1 MDSSF
6 KTYHKLMPY
15 KIREILFVS
24 SPYDAFIMEEDGALM
39 DDVIST
45 YKGVGLSQPA
55 RFTVVPTA
63 EDALDMLQTRQFDLV
78 VTMPRF
84 FGMDAIELGQ
94 RIKEIQNDI
103 IVVMLV
109 HNIKS
114 LSSVASSIPP
124 NSIDKVFTWT
134 GNRSILLAI
143 IKWAED
149 KINIDHDTQLAMVR
163 VIIVV
168 EDSAYY
174 YSSLLPI
181 LYEAVMKQTQ
191 KNIDDSLNDEH
202 RLLKLRARTKIL
214 LAENYE
220 EGMVLYMKYNAYTMA
235 IISDVRYDRN
245 NEVDAEA
252 GFHLI
257 DNVKKDNINLPVLL
271 MSTETHNREKAYK
284 EGVSFLDKNSPA
296 LHHELKKFL
305 VQNLGFGNFIFRTP
319 DGEEVAR
326 ATNLKEMERN
336 LKIIDKGTLEYHL
349 INGHFV
355 NWFMARSEVFLA
367 SRAKEMASKDYDIE
381 KIRKKLVSYI
391 HEKRVLKKRGVVTV
405 FDANKFED
413 EFDFVRHGEGSL
425 GGKARGLAFMSKY
438 LVEKARKFNEFKN
451 INLSI
456 PKTLVLT
463 SDDYDNFLDYNE
475 LNNFLDYNK
484 LVNFVS
490 STKCNDEEIANTFVA
505 AKLPS
510 DLAQD
515 LRIYLTKSTIP
526 IAVRSSGLLE
536 DSKYQPFAGLYH
548 TYMLPN
554 NHSDIEV
561 RLDQLAKAIKLV
573 FASVYF
579 SGPQA
584 FSRTTMNRTEEEKMA
599 VVIQHVVGEKYGD
612 YFYPS
617 VSGVAQSYNYYP
629 VQHLEQE
636 DGIVQMGLGFGRI
649 VVEGGKFIRFSPK
662 YPQFLPQFI
671 DAKDMV
677 KNSQKYFY
685 ALKVEN
691 ESRDMLIADE
701 DRNLAR
707 RDIFDCTKEFPVRV
721 VSSEYFGNDDI
732 IREGFSGK
740 GSPVVLFSKLL
751 KFDQYGLPA
760 FFSKL
765 LEVAQEGLGCEV
777 EIEFAFNIPKDPE
790 EALDFYLLQ
799 VRPMIAGETSGD
811 VVIAQEE
818 TEDALCY
825 STQCL
830 GQGEMELTDIIFV
843 KDDMFDIKNNLSI
856 AAEISKFNASFSAE
870 GKKFL
875 LIGPGRWGSSDA
887 ALGIPVN
894 WSDISQVGAIVEAM
908 TDDFKPDPSQGTHF
922 FHNLTSLGIPYYT
935 VYSEED
941 FLNKEIL
948 DEMLVKEEGTFVS
961 HVELENPLKL
971 KVAGKKNEGIIKLTD

>member
-1 MDSSF
+1 
-6 KTYHKLMPY
+6 MPH

-39 DDVIST
+39 DDVIRS

-63 EDALDMLQTRQFDLV
+63 EDALEMLQTRQFDLV

-84 FGMDAIELGQ
+84 FGMDAITLGK
-94 RIKEIQNDI
+94 RIKEIQHDI
-103 IVVMLV
+103 TVVMLV

-114 LSSVASSIPP
+114 LSSVGSSIPP

-134 GNRSILLAI
+134 GNRSILMAI

-149 KINIDHDTQLAMVR
+149 RKNVDHDTQLSMVR

-174 YSSLLPI
+174 YSSFLPLL
-181 LYEAVMKQTQ
+181 YDAVMKQTQ

-220 EGMVLYMKYNAYTMA
+220 EGMVLYMKYNACTMA
-235 IISDVRYDRN
+235 ILSDIRYERN
-245 NEVDAEA
+245 DEIDAEA

-257 DNVKKDNINLPVLL
+257 ENVKKDNANLPVLL
-271 MSTETHNREKAYK
+271 MSTETHNREKAYRR
-284 EGVSFLDKNSPA
+284 GVNFLDKNSPT

-305 VQNLGFGNFIFRTP
+305 VQHLGFGDFIFRTP

-326 ATNLKEMERN
+326 VTNLRGMERT
-336 LKIIDKGTLEYHL
+336 LQKVEQGTFEYHL

-367 SRAKEMASKDYDIE
+367 SRITDMMSKNEDSE

-391 HEKRVLKKRGVVTV
+391 HEKRVQKKRGIVTT
-405 FDANKFED
+405 FDANSFED

-425 GGKARGLAFMSKY
+425 GGKARGLAFMSRY
-438 LVEKARKFNEFKN
+438 LVENARKFSKFKK

-463 SDDYDNFLDYNE
+463 SDAYDNFLDYNE

-490 STKCNDEEIANTFVA
+490 SSKCNDEEIANQFVN
-505 AKLPS
+505 AKLPD
-510 DLAQD
+510 DLAND
-515 LRIYLTKSTIP
+515 LRVYLLKSTVP

-579 SGPQA
+579 AGPQA
-584 FSRTTMNRTEEEKMA
+584 FARTTMNRTEEEKMA
-599 VVIQHVVGEKYGD
+599 VVIQHVVGEQYGD

-636 DGIVQMGLGFGRI
+636 DGIIQMGLGFGRI

-662 YPQFLPQFI
+662 YPQFLPQFS

-677 KNSQKYFY
+677 RNSQKYFY
-685 ALKVEN
+685 ALKIKN
-691 ESRDMLIADE
+691 ESRDLLIADE

-707 RDIFDCTKEFPVRV
+707 REVFDCVGEFPVKI

-732 IREGFSGK
+732 IREGFSNK
-740 GSPVVLFSKLL
+740 GAPVVLFSKLL
-751 KFDQYGLPA
+751 KFNQYDLPD

-765 LEVAQEGLGCEV
+765 LQVAQEGLGCEV
-777 EIEFAFNIPKDPE
+777 EIEFAFNIPKSSDEP
-790 EALDFYLLQ
+790 LDFYLLQ
-799 VRPMIAGETSGD
+799 VRPMVAGENSGAIIID
-811 VVIAQEE
+811 EE
-818 TEDALCY
+818 EKDDALCY

-830 GQGEMELTDIIFV
+830 GQGELELTDIIYV
-843 KDDMFDIKNNLSI
+843 QWDKFDIRNTVNI
-856 AAEISKFNASFSAE
+856 ASEISKFNSKFEAL
-870 GKKFL
+870 GRKFL
-875 LIGPGRWGSSDA
+875 LVGPGRWGSSDP
-887 ALGIPVN
+887 ALGIPVS
-894 WSDISQVGAIVEAM
+894 WSDISEVGAIVEAM
-908 TDDFKPDPSQGTHF
+908 TEDFKPDPSQGTHF

-935 VYSEED
+935 VYSSED
-941 FLNKEIL
+941 FLDQDLL
-948 DEMLVKEEGTFVS
+948 DSMLVKERGEYVS
-961 HVELENPLKL
+961 HVELERPLIL
-971 KVAGKKNEGIIKLTD
+971 KVAGRTNEGIIKLAE